1 MAQERD
7 IEGVVQYAVGSMG
20 DTPRPLHGA
29 IMHISVIREATVPT
43 QPVEWLVNFLRSAGP
58 NNATEHAIGLQLR
71 SWDRVEKSAWVD
83 STEALTR
90 ARRARIYNLLKIP
103 TTLQELFDQR
113 LPPFT
118 ESEVPIVI
126 AEDHIPWY
134 FEDRR
139 RNRFY
144 WESYYR
150 YLREKRGLSVDDIA
164 KLDEATDSVVE
175 RMADPS
181 QLARFQSKGLVVGY
195 VQSGKT
201 THFTGVLA
209 KAADAG
215 YRLIIVLAG
224 TMDILREQ
232 TQRRIDKELI
242 GKEFVEQ
249 EYLNDKDWGDFNSHG
264 EKPSA
269 LGHYDWQRLTTSE
282 EDYQALKQGIA
293 ALEFKSAHRDKP
305 FFDQSNLRTAEA
317 RLIVIKKNTR
327 VISRLNKDLSRIR
340 AKLAQVPALVVDDES
355 DQASIN
361 TIDPRKI
368 KDRTRTETNR
378 VIVELL
384 NILPR
389 AQYSGYTATPFAN
402 ALINADDAE
411 DLFPREFMIALP
423 RPKGYMGVTDFYDEP
438 PAPDGFKSNQRAFVR
453 DVRGADQ
460 LPENLRRAIDM
471 FVLSGAVKVFREKR
485 APKRFKFE
493 HHTML
498 VHHSPYRYVHEE
510 QAREVRE
517 TFDDGGYHGGKGV
530 VRLEKLFKED
540 ISPVSKAQE
549 PSLPFPRTFEEL
561 KPHVGECLRRINAD
575 SKIVRIVNGDN
586 KDDAPNFE
594 KGPVWAILVGGAK
607 LSRGYT
613 IEGLTVTYY
622 RRVSTAAD
630 TLMQMGRWFG
640 FRPGYR
646 DLVRL
651 FIGRSEP
658 IGRSGQRTLDLYEAF
673 HALCQDEEEFRR
685 DIQKYR
691 KDGLKPIQVPPL
703 VPSHLSALAPTA
715 RNKMYNAKIVFRNF
729 GSGRSERT
737 VAPTKKPDAAKNAR
751 LAKELLG
758 GCKWSA
764 ETFEYKAE
772 GAKES
777 FEAYC
782 GIADANAMLN
792 FLKGYVWEGGG
803 NVLLNETEF
812 LRGAHGDP
820 EIDRWMIL
828 APVTKGEKET
838 WPEKK
843 NGEIPSLPVRMR
855 TRVGRRFKVFSEP
868 QHVALANYLARIDRQ
883 AITPVSSSIA
893 EWDKEKTAVMLFYP
907 VQDDDDDFVTI
918 GFALHFPPNHL
929 EKRLSWTVRR
939 AGEDGAAAPVVVDKT
954 TKGTSSAA
962 EDGAELL
969 RGRKRRKGHK
979 RSP

>member
-1 MAQERD
+1 
-7 IEGVVQYAVGSMG
+7 MG

-29 IMHISVIREATVPT
+29 IMHISVIREVTVPT
-43 QPVEWLVNFLRSAGP
+43 QPVEWLVNFLRSAGS
-58 NNATEHAIGLQLR
+58 NNATEHAVGLQLR
-71 SWDRVEKSAWVD
+71 FWDRVEKSIWTD
-83 STEALTR
+83 STEALSR
-90 ARRARIYNLLKIP
+90 ARRERIYKLLKIP
-103 TTLQELFDQR
+103 ATLQELFDQR

-134 FEDRR
+134 FDDRR

-144 WESYYR
+144 WESYCR
-150 YLREKRGLSVDDIA
+150 HLREKRDLSADDIA

-215 YRLIIVLAG
+215 YRLIVVLAG

-242 GKEFVEQ
+242 GREFVEQ
-249 EYLNDKDWGDFNSHG
+249 EYMNDKDWGEFNSHG
-264 EKPSA
+264 GKPST

-293 ALEFKSAHRDKP
+293 ALDFRSVHRDKP

-327 VISRLNKDLSRIR
+327 VISRLNNDLSRIR
-340 AKLAQVPALVVDDES
+340 ARLLQVPALVVDDES

-361 TIDPRKI
+361 TIDPRNI

-384 NILPR
+384 NVLPR
-389 AQYSGYTATPFAN
+389 AQYVGYTATPFAN

-411 DLFPREFMIALP
+411 DLFPREFMIGLP
-423 RPKGYMGVTDFYDEP
+423 RPKGYMGVADFYDDP
-438 PAPDGFKSNQRAFVR
+438 PISDGFKSNQRAFIR
-453 DVRGADQ
+453 DVRGDDQ
-460 LPENLRRAIDM
+460 LPENLQRAIDM
-471 FVLSGAVKVFREKR
+471 FVLCGAVKVFRERRDTQK
-485 APKRFKFE
+485 FKFD

-498 VHHSPYRYVHEE
+498 VHHSPFQNVHET
-510 QAREVRE
+510 QARDVRAA
-517 TFDDGGYHGGKGV
+517 FDGGGYHGGKGV
-530 VRLEKLFKED
+530 ARLEKLFNED
-540 ISPVSKAQE
+540 ISLVSKAQE
-549 PSLPFPRTFEEL
+549 PSLPLPRSFEEL
-561 KPHVGECLRRINAD
+561 KPCIGECLRRINAD
-575 SKIVRIVNGDN
+575 SKIVRIVNGNN

-622 RRVSTAAD
+622 RRVATAAD

-651 FIGRSEP
+651 FIGRNEP
-658 IGRSGQRTLDLYEAF
+658 IGRSGDRTLDLYEAF

-685 DIQKYR
+685 DIRKYK

-729 GSGRSERT
+729 GAGHSERT
-737 VAPTKKPDAAKNAR
+737 IAPTKKADAAKNDRAANAL
-751 LAKELLG
+751 LA
-758 GCKWSA
+758 GCRWSD
-764 ETFEYKAE
+764 ETFEYKPE
-772 GAKES
+772 GKGVS
-777 FEAYC
+777 FEACC
-782 GIADANAMLN
+782 GIADPKAMLN
-792 FLKGYVWEGGG
+792 FLSEYVWESGGH
-803 NVLLNETEF
+803 VLANEIEF
-812 LRGAHGDP
+812 LNGAHGDP

-828 APVTKGEKET
+828 APLTKGEKKS

-883 AITPVSSSIA
+883 AITGVSSSIA
-893 EWDKEKTAVMLFYP
+893 KWDKAKTAVMLFYP
-907 VQDDDDDFVTI
+907 VRDDADDFVTI

-929 EKRLSWTVRR
+929 EKQLSWTIRR
-939 AGEDGAAAPVVVDKT
+939 AGEEGAAAPVVIDKT
-954 TKGTSSAA
+954 TNGASSAG
-962 EDGAELL
+962 ED
-969 RGRKRRKGHK
+969 RTKRRPGGNRGKARAK
-979 RSP
+979 RAS